1 MPYRLLLI
9 VYESKSVRV
18 LNMVISG
25 TAFSL
30 RKSWFVIFLMGSI
43 SLTRSRWDHSKI
55 ISHQPKLILSVKKS
69 DLRFHKKK
77 IWKFYQRFLKIFA
90 YPIFVTK
97 WLYNGGQYVQHRR
110 RFVFGFGTIWR
121 LWKSAMR
128 KLFIWK
134 TFWWV
139 NRLLYNQYAL
149 YSLMQV
155 IRSHCIHFKILKSS
169 DLILIRPQFSREW
182 KIFDLKLLRTF
193 YELETIQK
201 LN

>member
-1 MPYRLLLI
+1 MRSFKNHFTSTQTHFICQKIRL
-9 VYESKSVRV
+9 E
-18 LNMVISG
+18 ISNKKN
-25 TAFSL
+25 L
-30 RKSWFVIFLMGSI
+30 K
-43 SLTRSRWDHSKI
+43 
-55 ISHQPKLILSVKKS
+55 ILSE
-69 DLRFHKKK
+69 
-77 IWKFYQRFLKIFA
+77 IFENFRW
-90 YPIFVTK
+90 PDFCQQVTVYT
-97 WLYNGGQYVQHRR
+97 WLCNGRQYIQHRR
-110 RFVFGFGTIWR
+110 WFFFGFGAIWR
-121 LWKSAMR
+121 LWKSVMR